1 MRRWN
6 GWGSE
11 TTDFPLKPA
20 AEQFLKD
27 RIGEGKPLPD
37 ATLAEVVA
45 QVPTSRLPAHALI
58 QTDPETRVRH
68 ARGQSLPDWLAMR
81 SGNFGLFP
89 DGVAFPTKRE
99 QVRELLQFAKQHD
112 IEVIPYGGGSSVVG
126 HINPRQTMRPVLTL
140 SLERMN
146 KLIDLDRHSQLA
158 NFGAGTAGPQVES
171 QLKPHG
177 FMLGHFP
184 QSWELSTVGGWV
196 ASRSSGQQSLRY
208 GRIEQL
214 FAGGNIETTEGTLEI
229 PTIPASSAGPDI
241 REMFMG
247 SEGRMGII
255 TDVKLR
261 VTPLPEQEQFYVAFL
276 PNWNDAVAAV
286 RTLVQQRVPL
296 SMVRLSNEVETST
309 QVRLATN
316 PALVNIMDRLLKL
329 RGAGAEKCM
338 ITFGVTGSKPQCSSA
353 YDQAMKILRQFDAVH
368 TGTMLGKKWQENRFK
383 APYLRHGLWTKGY
396 AVDTLETACDWSR
409 VPRMV
414 ESVEAAIKHALD
426 DQGEKVHVFT
436 HLSHVYAQGSSS
448 YTSYV
453 FRCGPSYE
461 ETWKRWRR
469 IKSAASQAIVD
480 NGGTISHQ
488 HGVGVDHAPYLVAEK
503 TVLGLSTIG
512 AMCKHLDPAHIMNP
526 GKLLED

>member
-11 TTDFPLKPA
+11 STDFPLKPA
-20 AEQFLKD
+20 AEQFLKE
-27 RIGEGKPLPD
+27 RIGESKPLRD

-45 QVPTSRLPAHALI
+45 QVPASRMPPHALI

-81 SGNFGLFP
+81 SGNFGFFP
-89 DGVAFPTKRE
+89 DGVALPSQSS
-99 QVRELLQFAKQHD
+99 QVQELLQFARANN
-112 IEVIPYGGGSSVVG
+112 IEVIPYGGGSSVAG
-126 HINPRQTMRPVLTL
+126 HINPRNVDRPVLTISL
-140 SLERMN
+140 SRMN
-146 KLIDLDRHSQLA
+146 KLTEIDRPSQLA
-158 NFGAGTAGPQVES
+158 TFGAGTAGPDVEA

-214 FAGGNIETTEGTLEI
+214 FAGGRIETTEGTLEI

-241 REMFMG
+241 REIIMG

-255 TDVKLR
+255 TDVKVR
-261 VTPLPEQEQFYVAFL
+261 VTPMPEQENFYVGFL
-276 PNWNDAVAAV
+276 PNWSDAVAAV
-286 RTLVQQRVPL
+286 RALVQQRVPL

-316 PALVNIMDRLLKL
+316 PAVVNVMDKLLKL
-329 RGAGAEKCM
+329 RGAGDEKCM
-338 ITFGVTGSKPQCSSA
+338 ITFGVTGTKQQCRSSFS
-353 YDQAMKILRQFDAVH
+353 QALKILKQFGVVH
-368 TGTMLGKKWQENRFK
+368 TGTILGKKWQENRFK

-396 AVDTLETACDWSR
+396 AVDTLETASDWSR

-414 ESVEAAIKHALD
+414 ESVETAIKTALD
-426 DQGEKVHVFT
+426 GDGEKVHVFT

-453 FRCGPSYE
+453 FRCGNTYE
-461 ETWKRWRR
+461 ETYDRWQR
-469 IKSAASQAIVD
+469 IKAAASKAIVA

-488 HGVGVDHAPYLVAEK
+488 HGVGADHAPYLAAEK
-503 TVLGLSTIG
+503 GALGMSAIRSL
-512 AMCKHLDPAHIMNP
+512 CNHFDPAHIMNP

>member
-11 TTDFPLKPA
+11 STEFPLKPA
-20 AEQFLKD
+20 AEQFLRE

-45 QVPTSRLPAHALI
+45 QVPESRLPPHTLI

-81 SGNFGLFP
+81 SGNFGFFP
-89 DGVAFPTKRE
+89 DGVAFPTHAS
-99 QVRELLQFAKQHD
+99 QVQELLQFAKTHD

-126 HINPRQTMRPVLTL
+126 HINPRKTARPILTL
-140 SLERMN
+140 SLARMN
-146 KLIDLDRHSQLA
+146 KLTELDRQSQLA
-158 NFGAGTAGPQVES
+158 TFGAGTPGPEVEA

-214 FAGGNIETTEGTLEI
+214 FAGGRIETTQGTLEI

-241 REMFMG
+241 REMIMG

-255 TDVKLR
+255 TDVKVR
-261 VTPLPEQEQFYVAFL
+261 VTPIPEQENFYVGFL
-276 PNWNDAVAAV
+276 PNWSDAVAAV
-286 RTLVQQRVPL
+286 RALIQNRVPL
-296 SMVRLSNEVETST
+296 SMLRLSNEVETST

-316 PALVNIMDRLLKL
+316 PAIVNVMDKLLKL
-329 RGAGAEKCM
+329 RGAGDEKCM
-338 ITFGVTGSKPQCSSA
+338 VTFGVTGNKQQCASA
-353 YDQAMKILRQFDAVH
+353 FSQAMKILKQYNVVH
-368 TGTMLGKKWQENRFK
+368 TGKLLGKKWEENRFK

-409 VPRMV
+409 IPRMI
-414 ESVEAAIKHALD
+414 ESVESSIKHALD
-426 DQGEKVHVFT
+426 RDNEKVHVFT
-436 HLSHVYAQGSSS
+436 HLSHVYAQGSSA

-453 FRCGPSYE
+453 FRCGASYE
-461 ETWKRWRR
+461 ETLARWRR
-469 IKSAASQAIVD
+469 IKSAASEAIVA

-488 HGVGVDHAPYLVAEK
+488 HGVGTDHAPYLEAEK
-503 TVLGLSTIG
+503 TRLGIAAIRSL
-512 AMCKHLDPAHIMNP
+512 CDHFDPAHILNP